1 MSADSGWQRRLVM
14 AAPLVLIFSAT
25 IYGTNGKELLAA
37 VVQQAEASKDE
48 APLVTMVLSILL
60 VAVWILSF
68 IPLTP
73 IELAL
78 GYLLGVGPA
87 YLVVFTGKV
96 AGCLAAFLLG
106 RTVARDWAQRTFGR
120 HELLQALDLAVSERP
135 FQICV
140 IVRLAYIP
148 IALKNYGLS
157 LLAIQPK
164 DYIAALLLV
173 EVVMSFVLVTV
184 GATAKD
190 LGAMLSGTSPKSSW
204 QLGAMALGALF
215 LFTLIAYVSVAT
227 RRALQQIR
235 AAKRDTDRKEL

>member
-1 MSADSGWQRRLVM
+1 MPVTHACTLGAHLLGLNSAGNPDQSGCLSHGRPPCALTNPNAAMQHNLARSVRLCPV
-14 AAPLVLIFSAT
+14 A
-25 IYGTNGKELLAA
+25 
-37 VVQQAEASKDE
+37 QQ
-48 APLVTMVLSILL
+48 PM
-60 VAVWILSF
+60 WILSF

-140 IVRLAYIP
+140 IVRFLRLNAKSP
-148 IALKNYGLS
+148 DTRTHAHLWVLETNPLR
-157 LLAIQPK
+157 QE
-164 DYIAALLLV
+164 AA
-173 EVVMSFVLVTV
+173 
-184 GATAKD
+184 
-190 LGAMLSGTSPKSSW
+190 SSNCKKIEH
-204 QLGAMALGALF
+204 GS
-215 LFTLIAYVSVAT
+215 I
-227 RRALQQIR
+227 
-235 AAKRDTDRKEL
+235 